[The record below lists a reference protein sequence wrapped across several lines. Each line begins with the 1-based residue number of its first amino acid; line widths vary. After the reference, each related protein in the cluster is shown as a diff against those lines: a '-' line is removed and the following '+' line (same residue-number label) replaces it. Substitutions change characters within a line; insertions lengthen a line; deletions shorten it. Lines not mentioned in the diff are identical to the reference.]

1 MSFALIYANLKIAK
15 WHLANFNPTAAIG
28 SVHTDFLGHEE
39 HTLKISNNLCE
50 QYLSNQVGS
59 FKSDCRSQKCV
70 LHSGLNRML

>member
-50 QYLSNQVGS
+50 Q
-59 FKSDCRSQKCV
+59 
-70 LHSGLNRML
+70 SGWLF